1 MASWWCEDGVGTAL
15 SSDGAAWGRCGSGLK
30 VAWELRGGGVR
41 AALARVATVWGRRG
55 GGVEAV
61 MGQCEDDLGLMQAIA
76 RAASEVRV
84 EGCILDVLGF
94 VLVDALVFVLIDELG
109 FILIDALVV
118 VLVQVLGYVVVEALL
133 CVPVEQHF
141 KQIMYTSLERN
152 ELREPVESGG
162 IMR

>member
-1 MASWWCEDGVGTAL
+1 
-15 SSDGAAWGRCGSGLK
+15 
-30 VAWELRGGGVR
+30 
-41 AALARVATVWGRRG
+41 
-55 GGVEAV
+55 

-94 VLVDALVFVLIDELG
+94 VLVDALVFLLVVDELG
-109 FILIDALVV
+109 FILFDALVV
-118 VLVQVLGYVVVEALL
+118 VLVQVLGYVLVEALL